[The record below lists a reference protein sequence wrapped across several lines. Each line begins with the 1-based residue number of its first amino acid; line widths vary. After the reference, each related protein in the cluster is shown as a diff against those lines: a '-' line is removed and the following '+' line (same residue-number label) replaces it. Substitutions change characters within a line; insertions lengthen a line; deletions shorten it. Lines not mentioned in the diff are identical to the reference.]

1 MELLN
6 AMHVRPIAGPS
17 GSANIVAV
25 QDDVPLQGYVP
36 FEPTTRVEAGGPEQ
50 TVHDPVEASHHV
62 DSCEG
67 FSTPKKVPIN
77 STLVSN
83 LYP

>member
-6 AMHVRPIAGPS
+6 AMHARLIAGPS
-17 GSANIVAV
+17 GSANVVAV

-36 FEPTTRVEAGGPEQ
+36 FEPTTRVKAGGLVQ
-50 TVHDPVEASHHV
+50 TAHYPVEASYHV

-77 STLVSN
+77 STSVCN

>member
-6 AMHVRPIAGPS
+6 AIHVRPIASPS
-17 GSANIVAV
+17 GSTDVVAV
-25 QDDVPLQGYVP
+25 QDDVPLQGSAP
-36 FEPTTRVEAGGPEQ
+36 FQPTGHVEAGAPMQ
-50 TVHDPVEASHHV
+50 HVHNPVEASHHV

-67 FSTPKKVPIN
+67 FSTPKKIPIS